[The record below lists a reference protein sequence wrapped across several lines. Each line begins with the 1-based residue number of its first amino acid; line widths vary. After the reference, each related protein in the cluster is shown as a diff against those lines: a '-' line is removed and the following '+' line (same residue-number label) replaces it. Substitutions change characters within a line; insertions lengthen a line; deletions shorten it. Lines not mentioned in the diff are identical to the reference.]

1 MDILKMLFNNEGLK
15 QRMFERLAKTAK
27 EKGIKT
33 LVITLDEKGGFN
45 LDTIKENEKEKVL
58 ISKEEYD
65 FLLHFFNVNKIA
77 NRLEK
82 SKDY

>member
-45 LDTIKENEKEKVL
+45 LDTIKENEKEKILVD
-58 ISKEEYD
+58 KKEYD
-65 FLLHFFNVNKIA
+65 FLLKFYTDFNKI
-77 NRLEK
+77 L
-82 SKDY
+82 

>member
-45 LDTIKENEKEKVL
+45 LDTIKENEKEKILVD
-58 ISKEEYD
+58 KKEYD
-65 FLLHFFNVNKIA
+65 FLKQFFENNK
-77 NRLEK
+77 NL
-82 SKDY
+82 

>member
-15 QRMFERLAKTAK
+15 QKMFERLAKTAK

-33 LVITLDEKGGFN
+33 LVITLDDNGGFN

-58 ISKEEYD
+58 VDKKEYD
-65 FLLHFFNVNKIA
+65 FLLKFYNHNKGVGG
-77 NRLEK
+77 
-82 SKDY
+82 YV

>member
-45 LDTIKENEKEKVL
+45 LDTIKENETEKILVDKKEY
-58 ISKEEYD
+58 E
-65 FLLHFFNVNKIA
+65 FLLSFY
-77 NRLEK
+77 EK
-82 SKDY
+82 NFLS